1 MQQCNHKKVVA
12 CSEKTYKEQNMKN
25 NKKKKFRTVSFGKP
39 SLSDLSKPDAD
50 AFYKSLLEIILD
62 FHKQKGEEI

>member
-1 MQQCNHKKVVA
+1 
-12 CSEKTYKEQNMKN
+12 MKN

-39 SLSDLSKPDAD
+39 SLSDISKPDAD

-62 FHKQKGEEI
+62 FHKQKGEEIWKLL

>member
-1 MQQCNHKKVVA
+1 
-12 CSEKTYKEQNMKN
+12 MKN

-39 SLSDLSKPDAD
+39 SLSDIPKPDAD

-62 FHKQKGEEI
+62 LHKQKGEEI